1 MGAYFGS
8 PEYFVE
14 DGSLSLTLAGLY
26 LIDVEATFTST
37 SSATGTLDI
46 ADSNPCGQ
54 GLNTSWIAVPL
65 ELYEPPPL
73 SPEVLARIPD
83 FAIPDNLFRKEY
95 GDLEFD
101 DFTKVLGSKGNWFL
115 IQSTP
120 ESVLPIPSGWA
131 TTETGQ
137 DAYYIIFDIHDSE
150 VPLIRI
156 RLGSEGFEGDSR
168 SSTEVI
174 SEFEG
179 LVAEIS
185 TMKILM
191 KEVLDNDKAYVLLS
205 VETESGRNRYLLEFF
220 SKNPRQGW
228 FHIFSAFTF
237 QEDWDEYY
245 PLIQVIIKHWYGL
258 YDNQLG
264 VELPETLIF

>member
-1 MGAYFGS
+1 MPTATASPTSTPEPTAIPTLSPTATPAPTVSLIQTDAPYDGVWLGTTDQGDEIAFEIENGALRSISVGFTILGCEADSPMGAYFGS

-185 TMKILM
+185 TMKIL
-191 KEVLDNDKAYVLLS
+191 
-205 VETESGRNRYLLEFF
+205 
-220 SKNPRQGW
+220 
-228 FHIFSAFTF
+228 
-237 QEDWDEYY
+237 
-245 PLIQVIIKHWYGL
+245 
-258 YDNQLG
+258 
-264 VELPETLIF
+264 